1 MVKTHMEDAL
11 THWAHTAEVDGMKVC
26 EYTFVPPHAVPFSAE
41 VRAACAE
48 NLCGQYGTCHTCP
61 PGCGEW
67 DVLAAKYRAY
77 RGAFLYTT
85 LHMLHGARDYT
96 EMLRSGEAHRRM
108 DDNLIDALHSA
119 GFNDFVLAGAG
130 SCPVCKKCTYPDAPC
145 RFPDKAR
152 SAMEALGIDV
162 IRLAAKNKITYDH
175 GENTVTYFSIVFYR

>member
-1 MVKTHMEDAL
+1 MTIEEAL
-11 THWAHTAEVDGMKVC
+11 RDFAENAVVDGMTVC
-26 EYTFVPPHAVPFSAE
+26 EYTFVPPAEVPFSAE

-85 LHMLHGARDYT
+85 LHKPKGACDFS
-96 EMLRSGEAHRRM
+96 EMLRSGNDHRRV
-108 DDNLIDALHSA
+108 DDALIDALHYA
-119 GFNDFVLAGAG
+119 GFRDFVLSGAG
-130 SCPVCKKCTYPDAPC
+130 SCPVCEKCTYPDAPC

-162 IRLAAKNKITYDH
+162 VALAADKGITYDH
-175 GENTVTYFSIVFYR
+175 GKGTVTYFSIVFYR

>member
-1 MVKTHMEDAL
+1 MTIEEAL
-11 THWAHTAEVDGMKVC
+11 RDFAENAVVDGMTVC
-26 EYTFVPPHAVPFSAE
+26 EYTFVPPAEVPFSAE

-85 LHMLHGARDYT
+85 LHKPKGACDFS
-96 EMLRSGEAHRRM
+96 EMLRSGNDHRRV
-108 DDNLIDALHSA
+108 DDALIDALHDA
-119 GFNDFVLAGAG
+119 GFRDFVLSGAG
-130 SCPVCKKCTYPDAPC
+130 SCPVCEKCTYPDAPC

-162 IRLAAKNKITYDH
+162 VALAADKGITYDH
-175 GENTVTYFSIVFYR
+175 GKGTVTYFSIVFYR

>member
-1 MVKTHMEDAL
+1 MTIEEAL
-11 THWAHTAEVDGMKVC
+11 RDFAENAVVDGMTVC
-26 EYTFVPPHAVPFSAE
+26 EYTFVPPAEVPFSAE

-85 LHMLHGARDYT
+85 LHKPKGACDFS
-96 EMLRSGEAHRRM
+96 EMLRSGNDHRRV
-108 DDNLIDALHSA
+108 DDALIDALHDA
-119 GFNDFVLAGAG
+119 GFRDFVLSGAG
-130 SCPVCKKCTYPDAPC
+130 SCPVCEKCTYPDAPC

-162 IRLAAKNKITYDH
+162 VALARN
-175 GENTVTYFSIVFYR
+175 G

>member
-1 MVKTHMEDAL
+1 MTTTIEEALAHFAKTAAVCDMH
-11 THWAHTAEVDGMKVC
+11 VC
-26 EYTFVPPHAVPFSAE
+26 EYTFVPPADVPFSAE

-85 LHMLHGARDYT
+85 LHTLQGARDYA
-96 EMLRSGEAHRRM
+96 EMLRSGDDHRRM
-108 DDNLIDALHSA
+108 DDDLIDTLHDA
-119 GFNDFVLAGAG
+119 GFSDFVLAGAG

-145 RFPDKAR
+145 RFPDKMYPCVE
-152 SAMEALGIDV
+152 SHGILVTALAEKHDIDFQAGGN
-162 IRLAAKNKITYDH
+162 L
-175 GENTVTYFSIVFYR
+175 VTWFSLIFYK

>member
-1 MVKTHMEDAL
+1 MTIEEAL
-11 THWAHTAEVDGMKVC
+11 RDFAENAVVDGMTVC
-26 EYTFVPPHAVPFSAE
+26 EYTFVPPAEVPFSAE

-85 LHMLHGARDYT
+85 LHKLQGACDFG
-96 EMLRSGEAHRRM
+96 EMLRSGNDHRRV
-108 DDNLIDALHSA
+108 DDALIDALHDA
-119 GFNDFVLAGAG
+119 GFRDFVLSGAG

-162 IRLAAKNKITYDH
+162 VALAADKGITYDH
-175 GENTVTYFSIVFYR
+175 GKGTVTYFSIVFYR

>member
-1 MVKTHMEDAL
+1 MTIEEAL
-11 THWAHTAEVDGMKVC
+11 RDFAENAVVDGMTVC
-26 EYTFVPPHAVPFSAE
+26 EYTFVPPAEVPFSAE

-85 LHMLHGARDYT
+85 LHKPKGACDFS
-96 EMLRSGEAHRRM
+96 EMLRSGNDHRRV
-108 DDNLIDALHSA
+108 DDALIDALHDA
-119 GFNDFVLAGAG
+119 GFRDFVLSGAG
-130 SCPVCKKCTYPDAPC
+130 SCPVCEKCTYPDAPC

-162 IRLAAKNKITYDH
+162 VALAADKGITYDH
-175 GENTVTYFSIVFYR
+175 GKGTVTYFSIVFYH

>member
-1 MVKTHMEDAL
+1 MTTTIEEALAHFAKTAAVCDMH
-11 THWAHTAEVDGMKVC
+11 VC
-26 EYTFVPPHAVPFSAE
+26 EYTFVPPAEVPFSAE

-85 LHMLHGARDYT
+85 LHTLQGARDYA
-96 EMLRSGEAHRRM
+96 EMLRSGDDHRRM
-108 DDNLIDALHSA
+108 DDDLIDTLHDA
-119 GFNDFVLAGAG
+119 GFSDFVLAGAG

-162 IRLAAKNKITYDH
+162 VALAAGRGITYDH
-175 GENTVTYFSIVFYR
+175 GEGTVTYFSIVFYH

>member
-1 MVKTHMEDAL
+1 MTIEEAL
-11 THWAHTAEVDGMKVC
+11 RDFAENAVVDGMTVC
-26 EYTFVPPHAVPFSAE
+26 EYTFVPPAEVPFSAE

-85 LHMLHGARDYT
+85 LHKPKGACDFS
-96 EMLRSGEAHRRM
+96 EMLRSGNDHRRV
-108 DDNLIDALHSA
+108 DDALIDALHDA
-119 GFNDFVLAGAG
+119 GFRDFVLSGAG
-130 SCPVCKKCTYPDAPC
+130 SCPVCEKCTYPDAPC

-162 IRLAAKNKITYDH
+162 VALAAEKGITYDH
-175 GENTVTYFSIVFYR
+175 GKGTVTYFSIVFYR

>member
-1 MVKTHMEDAL
+1 MTIEEAL
-11 THWAHTAEVDGMKVC
+11 RDFAENAVVDGMTVC
-26 EYTFVPPHAVPFSAE
+26 EYTFVPPAEVPFSAE

-67 DVLAAKYRAY
+67 DVLASKYRAY

-85 LHMLHGARDYT
+85 LHKPKGACDFS
-96 EMLRSGEAHRRM
+96 EMLRSGNDHRRV
-108 DDNLIDALHSA
+108 DDALIDALHDA
-119 GFNDFVLAGAG
+119 GFRDFVLSGAG

-162 IRLAAKNKITYDH
+162 VALAADKGITYDH
-175 GENTVTYFSIVFYR
+175 GKGTVTYFSIVFYR

>member
-1 MVKTHMEDAL
+1 MTIEEAL
-11 THWAHTAEVDGMKVC
+11 RDFAENAVVDGMTVC
-26 EYTFVPPHAVPFSAE
+26 EYTFVPPAEVPFSAE
-41 VRAACAE
+41 VQAACAE

-85 LHMLHGARDYT
+85 LHKPKGACDFS
-96 EMLRSGEAHRRM
+96 EMLRSGNDHRRV
-108 DDNLIDALHSA
+108 DDALIDALHDA
-119 GFNDFVLAGAG
+119 GFRDFVLSGAG

-162 IRLAAKNKITYDH
+162 VALAADKGITYDH
-175 GENTVTYFSIVFYR
+175 GKGTVTYFSIVFYR